1 MTIQKIISG
10 GQTGVDQAALQ
21 AAIDTGIE
29 HGGWCPPGRVCENG
43 EIPNRFI
50 LKETP
55 LERDPSAP
63 SIPRSQRTIWNIRDS
78 EGALIFSTG
87 NNLEKDKGTQL
98 AVDTAVNLGKPI
110 QLIDIN
116 KMPDYHIILE
126 WIIKNKIRELSV
138 GGPSEKS
145 SPGIF
150 NYRKKKLSGSKR
162 AFLYLW
168 KDILS
173 MFKYQLT
180 KLIKK
185 HLLLL

>member
-21 AAIDTGIE
+21 AAIYTGIE

-63 SIPRSQRTIWNIRDS
+63 NIPRSQRTIWNIRDS

-98 AVDTAVNLGKPI
+98 AVDTAVNLRKPI

-150 NYRKKKLSGSKR
+150 KICIPFFGALFKL
-162 AFLYLW
+162 
-168 KDILS
+168 
-173 MFKYQLT
+173 
-180 KLIKK
+180 
-185 HLLLL
+185 